1 MGDPRRLRRT
11 GDCRTKMFRR
21 DRRGMR
27 SGREGTEVD
36 VTWWEGGDVQSY

>member
-21 DRRGMR
+21 DT
-27 SGREGTEVD
+27 REGDEE
-36 VTWWEGGDVQSY
+36 WEGRNRS